1 MATQEV
7 KRKLAAILSTDVKG
21 YSRLMG
27 EDEEGTIRTLNT
39 YKQVMSSLI
48 QQQRGRVVDAPG
60 DNVLAEFGSVVDAVR
75 CAVEIQEE
83 LKTRN
88 NDLPENRRM
97 EFRIGVNL
105 GDVIEDG
112 EQILGDGVN
121 IAARLESLSEAGG
134 ICISGT
140 AYDQVENKL
149 SLGYE
154 YLGEQTVKNI
164 TKPVRVYRVL
174 MEPEAAGKMIGEK
187 KTKPR
192 QWQMATLGLVIG
204 VIVVVAA
211 VVIWKL
217 YTPSTP
223 QPEVISKEK
232 ITTALPEKP
241 LATVP
246 PLAEVPAKEK
256 MAMEVVPKERIKSPP
271 PEKISKTITPSPPVD
286 KADPKKMALPLPDK
300 PSIAVLP
307 FMNMSGDKEQEYFSD
322 GITGNIITG
331 LSRIPRLFVIAR
343 NSTFIYKGKG
353 VKVQQVA
360 EELGVRYVLEGSVQR
375 SESRIRITAQLIDAI
390 TGNHLWAERYD
401 RDLKDIF
408 AVQDEITIRIMG
420 AMRVKLTEGEQALRG
435 KPPRNLEA
443 YLKLLQAQEN
453 IQYFNVEGNIMG
465 KRLAE
470 EAIALDPELAGGY
483 GTLGMG
489 YMMDVWL
496 GLSKSPKE
504 SLDKAVELTQK
515 AISLDP
521 KGSSIPYAAL
531 GYLYTLKRD
540 YEKAIAEGEKAV
552 ALDPGG
558 ADAYALLGMSLN
570 YADRPKEATS
580 LFEKAIRLNPNGP
593 THYFLNFGTS
603 YRTMGQ
609 YHEAITQYK
618 KALRIAPNN
627 IIAHLALAAT
637 YSLSGRDEE
646 AHAEAEEILK
656 INPRFSL
663 ESYAKTLPFKNQA
676 ETDRLIEALR
686 KAGLK

>member
-7 KRKLAAILSTDVKG
+7 KRKLAAILSADVKG
-21 YSRLMG
+21 YSRLMS
-27 EDEEGTIRTLNT
+27 EDEVGTIRTLNI
-39 YKQVMSSLI
+39 YKEVMTNLI
-48 QQQRGRVVDAPG
+48 QQHHGRVVDAPG
-60 DNVLAEFGSVVDAVR
+60 DNVLAEFGSIVDAVQ
-75 CAVEIQEE
+75 CAVEIQKE

-88 NDLPENRRM
+88 AELPENRKM

-105 GDVIEDG
+105 GDVVEDG

-140 AYDQVENKL
+140 AFDQVKNKL
-149 SLGYE
+149 NLGYK

-164 TKPVRVYRVL
+164 LEPVRVYRVL
-174 MEPEAAGKMIGEK
+174 MEPEAAGKVIGEK
-187 KTKPR
+187 KAKQR
-192 QWQMATLGLVIG
+192 KWQRATMGLVIG

-217 YTPSTP
+217 YTPSAP
-223 QPEVISKEK
+223 QPEVVSKEK
-232 ITTALPEKP
+232 IAVSRTEKAP
-241 LATVP
+241 MVAP
-246 PLAEVPAKEK
+246 PST
-256 MAMEVVPKERIKSPP
+256 EVVPKEKVTPP
-271 PEKISKTITPSPPVD
+271 SPEKVSKTITPAPSVD

-331 LSRIPRLFVIAR
+331 LSKIPRLFVIAR

-375 SESRIRITAQLIDAI
+375 SENRIRITAQLIDAI

-435 KPPRNLEA
+435 KPPGNLEA

-453 IQYFNVEGNIMG
+453 IQRFNIEGNIMG

-470 EAIALDPELAGGY
+470 EAIVLDPELAGGY
-483 GTLGMG
+483 GILGMG

-504 SLDKAVELTQK
+504 SLEKAVELTQK

-540 YEKAIAEGEKAV
+540 YDKAIAEGEKAV

-570 YADRPKEATS
+570 YADRPKEAIS
-580 LFEKAIRLNPNGP
+580 LFEKAIRLNPNCP

-603 YRTMGQ
+603 YRMMGQ
-609 YHEAITQYK
+609 YQEAITQYK

-637 YSLSGRDEE
+637 YSSLGRDEE
-646 AHAEAEEILK
+646 AHAEAEEVLK
-656 INPRFSL
+656 INPKFSL
-663 ESYAKTLPFKNQA
+663 ESYAKMLPFKNQA
-676 ETDRLIEALR
+676 QLDRLVEALR

>member
-7 KRKLAAILSTDVKG
+7 KRKLAAILSADVKG

-27 EDEEGTIRTLNT
+27 EDEKGTVRTLNA
-39 YKQVMSSLI
+39 YKEVITGLI
-48 QQQRGRVVDAPG
+48 QRHRGRVVDAPG
-60 DNVLAEFGSVVDAVR
+60 DNVLAEFGSVVDALE
-75 CAVEIQEE
+75 CAVEIQKE

-88 NDLPENRRM
+88 GELPENRRM

-121 IAARLESLSEAGG
+121 IAARLENLSEAGG

-140 AYDQVENKL
+140 AFDHVKNKL
-149 SLGYE
+149 TLGYK

-164 TKPVRVYRVL
+164 LEPVRVYRVL
-174 MEPEAAGKMIGEK
+174 MELEAAGKVIGEK
-187 KTKPR
+187 KAKPR
-192 QWQMATLGLVIG
+192 QWQMATMGLVIG
-204 VIVVVAA
+204 VIVVVA
-211 VVIWKL
+211 VIVISKF
-217 YTPSTP
+217 YIPSTP
-223 QPEVISKEK
+223 KPEVAPKEK
-232 ITTALPEKP
+232 IVVSQPERVP
-241 LATVP
+241 TGVP
-246 PLAEVPAKEK
+246 PSAEVAPKEK
-256 MAMEVVPKERIKSPP
+256 VAPP
-271 PEKISKTITPSPPVD
+271 SSEKVSKTIITSPLVD

-307 FMNMSGDKEQEYFSD
+307 FTNMSGEKEQEYFSD
-322 GITGNIITG
+322 GITENIITG
-331 LSRIPRLFVIAR
+331 LSKIPRLFVIAR
-343 NSTFIYKGKG
+343 NSTFFFKGKG

-375 SESRIRITAQLIDAI
+375 SGNRVRITAQLIDAL

-435 KPPRNLEA
+435 KPPGNLEA
-443 YLKLLQAQEN
+443 YLKFLQAQEN
-453 IQYFNVEGNIMG
+453 IQRFNVEGNIVG

-483 GTLGMG
+483 GILGTG

-521 KGSSIPYAAL
+521 KGSSTPYAAL
-531 GYLYTLKRD
+531 GYLYTLKKD
-540 YEKAIAEGEKAV
+540 YDKAIAEGEKAV

-570 YADRPKEATS
+570 YADRPKEAIP

-593 THYFLNFGTS
+593 TAYFLNFGTS
-603 YRTMGQ
+603 YRMMGQ
-609 YHEAITQYK
+609 YQEAITQYK

-637 YSLSGRDEE
+637 YSSLGRDEE
-646 AHAEAEEILK
+646 AHAEADEVLR
-656 INPRFSL
+656 INPKFSL

-676 ETDRLIEALR
+676 QLDRLVEALR